1 MYITLEW
8 KGEFILKKVIIASL
22 MFLMM
27 GAPALHAQGCYS
39 SSTGGCGYV
48 ECRRAPCITPAVA
61 LGTIALVAII
71 AVAVQNSQG
80 RGAHSHGH
88 CSCSG

>member
-1 MYITLEW
+1 MNL
-8 KGEFILKKVIIASL
+8 LKKALITATIAVNLGFSTL
-22 MFLMM
+22 N
-27 GAPALHAQGCYS
+27 AQACYS

-71 AVAVQNSQG
+71 AVAVQNSG
-80 RGAHSHGH
+80 GVSSHAHAH
-88 CSCSG
+88 

>member
-1 MYITLEW
+1 MNPKDYKPMNIINKILIVSTL
-8 KGEFILKKVIIASL
+8 
-22 MFLMM
+22 FLMVST
-27 GAPALHAQGCYS
+27 PSLQAQSCYS

-71 AVAVQNSQG
+71 AVAVQNSSG
-80 RGAHSHGH
+80 NAHAHND
-88 CSCSG
+88 CNCN

>member
-1 MYITLEW
+1 M
-8 KGEFILKKVIIASL
+8 LKKGIGIAL
-22 MFLMM
+22 LL
-27 GAPALHAQGCYS
+27 ALLISPSIVRAQSCYV

-71 AVAVQNSQG
+71 AVAVQNSHLQ
-80 RGAHSHGH
+80 SHGH
-88 CSCSG
+88 AHSARNSSNSCGCGCN

>member
-1 MYITLEW
+1 MS
-8 KGEFILKKVIIASL
+8 ILKKALVATL
-22 MFLMM
+22 MAVMI
-27 GAPALHAQGCYS
+27 GCPALHAQNCYPTANCYS

-80 RGAHSHGH
+80 RGVHAHCH
-88 CSCSG
+88 CNNGG